1 MKTKTKTNIKRK
13 NKKGFRYIVYQILF
27 NNKVV
32 YIGKTKR
39 YSYKIDNEGNEI
51 IKCRRWGEHLH
62 LLSTNKHHNTLLQ
75 LLYNELI
82 TKGLNITFN
91 IIAYCKNESS
101 ATNRELK
108 EIKRHYTLNSSGRT
122 LLELKLLEDSFFNY
136 FLTFFNFVLDI

>member
-1 MKTKTKTNIKRK
+1 MKRNSRTKRNH
-13 NKKGFRYIVYQILF
+13 KKGFRYIVYQILF

-39 YSYKIDNEGNEI
+39 YTYSIDSEGNEI
-51 IKCRRWGEHLH
+51 IKCKRWVEHLH

-91 IIAYCKNESS
+91 IIAYCKTEAS
-101 ATNRELK
+101 ATKRELK
-108 EIKRHYTLNSSGRT
+108 EIHKNNTLNSSGRSA
-122 LLELKLLEDSFFNY
+122 LELKLLEDSFLNY
-136 FLTFFNFVLDI
+136 FLTFFNFILDF